1 MKHPY
6 IYNLLIKKLN
16 ALYAS
21 HAITTDIHT
30 YMQTRKRTYRLS
42 IITVIHARLDL
53 RARFI
58 MVMLMHVI
66 IVVYVVSRDMIKSV
80 RTGNEI
86 HSNQLP
92 SRFETDY
99 SIYGM
104 IRCVKNRLTW

>member
-21 HAITTDIHT
+21 HAITTDIHA
-30 YMQTRKRTYRLS
+30 YMQTQKRTYRLS

-66 IVVYVVSRDMIKSV
+66 IVVYVVSRDIDQV
-80 RTGNEI
+80 CTLLLLITGNEI

-92 SRFETDY
+92 SRF
-99 SIYGM
+99 
-104 IRCVKNRLTW
+104 